1 MSGCV
6 WLRGYTWE
14 APRCGGGS
22 GSMRGSVLRGQLGA
36 VAMQTL
42 LPNTRI
48 ATSERAPWTV
58 RVRETLEVQIVPF
71 QDHTYF
77 VFPLTVGSARI
88 EGVVLP

>member
-1 MSGCV
+1 
-6 WLRGYTWE
+6 
-14 APRCGGGS
+14 
-22 GSMRGSVLRGQLGA
+22 MRGSVLRGQLGA